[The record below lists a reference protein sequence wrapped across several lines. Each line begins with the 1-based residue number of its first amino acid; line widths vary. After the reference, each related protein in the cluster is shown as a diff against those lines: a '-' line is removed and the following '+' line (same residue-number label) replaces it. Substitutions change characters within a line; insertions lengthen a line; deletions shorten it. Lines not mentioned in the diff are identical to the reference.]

1 MSLLQAKTI
10 RKVAKSILDGAF
22 FLGGET
28 KTRSDNWK
36 FRRRLIYGAY
46 RLSVAMIVF
55 GAVTF
60 FWDTGVS
67 NNLVTGGIAL
77 LTIIVTAYTAS
88 ATYEDVKKNR
98 LENNDYLEP

>member
-1 MSLLQAKTI
+1 MSYLQAATVK
-10 RKVAKSILDGAF
+10 RWAKSLIDGAF

-46 RLSVAMIVF
+46 RLAVAMIVF

-98 LENNDYLEP
+98 LEKHDYPEP

>member
-1 MSLLQAKTI
+1 MQKATLKKLGLTAI
-10 RKVAKSILDGAF
+10 DGLF

-28 KTRSDNWK
+28 KTRSDNWR
-36 FRRRLIYGAY
+36 FRRKLIYGAY
-46 RLSVAMIVF
+46 RLAVTMIIF

-88 ATYEDVKKNR
+88 ATYEDVKRNR
-98 LENNDYLEP
+98 QDIEP